1 MDNNTETTILSDSQT
16 SQKLSMA
23 EKVEAVKEEA
33 EGLIERIQ
41 ELNVCV
47 ITVETQDSLVPNVRF
62 FAQKNRG

>member
-1 MDNNTETTILSDSQT
+1 
-16 SQKLSMA
+16 MA

-62 FAQKNRG
+62 FAQKNKG

>member
-23 EKVEAVKEEA
+23 EKLEAVKEEA

-62 FAQKNRG
+62 FAQKNKG

>member
-62 FAQKNRG
+62 FAQKNKG